1 PKAINSIPLRILLFY
16 VGALVCIIAVTSWA
30 KVSPEK
36 SPFVEMFTLVG
47 LPIAAGLINFVFA
60 TSALSSANSGIFATS
75 RMLYGLALDNDAPK
89 SFSKLSKRKVPIRGL
104 VFSMACV
111 TVGTSILFIVP
122 NVMTAFTIISALTSI
137 LCIFTF
143 MLIVLSYIY
152 YRKKSPELHIQSKY
166 KMPGGLFMAW
176 MTMLFLVFTIVILA
190 LDHDTLIAL
199 ECSPIWF
206 IGLFIA
212 YKYKKKKMLQLDIL
226 KAQKVDYI

>member
-1 PKAINSIPLRILLFY
+1 
-16 VGALVCIIAVTSWA
+16 
-30 KVSPEK
+30 
-36 SPFVEMFTLVG
+36 
-47 LPIAAGLINFVFA
+47 
-60 TSALSSANSGIFATS
+60 
-75 RMLYGLALDNDAPK
+75 
-89 SFSKLSKRKVPIRGL
+89 
-104 VFSMACV
+104 
-111 TVGTSILFIVP
+111 
-122 NVMTAFTIISALTSI
+122 
-137 LCIFTF
+137 

-152 YRKKSPELHIQSKY
+152 YRKKSPELHIQSQY

-199 ECSPIWF
+199 EFSPVWF